1 MILIETS
8 LTLIL
13 TFVFGNYD
21 YLGLSSIVMSLI
33 VETGQLNVKLIS
45 FGGEG
50 E

>member
-33 VETGQLNVKLIS
+33 VETGQLNVK
-45 FGGEG
+45 
-50 E
+50 